1 MNTETKP
8 RRNIDDSAITQ
19 DSMDDVEVDLT
30 WDDENDENEDQ
41 QNVNVMSGRTF
52 DEDKEKN

>member
-8 RRNIDDSAITQ
+8 RRNIDEGAITQ

-41 QNVNVMSGRTF
+41 QNVMGGRTL